1 MVEEP
6 LFEERNSRRQVLQN
20 AMVSI
25 ALGNSVFNVKEAVSA
40 VAPIAIIGASGY
52 TGGDCVR
59 ELVARKLPVRA
70 ISRKTIPL
78 DNLPS
83 SLVKAIAA
91 DVTVPASLPSAIRG
105 SSSVIFLASA
115 RKRYSSKGSDSASID
130 SFEDVE
136 HLGLINVAK
145 ECIAGRVPRLVVVSS
160 SCAKCKDGQ
169 TDKATGMMCDQCSSK
184 RAGEDAVRELYAQAA
199 IPGVSYTIVRPG
211 LLNTGEKRGVSE
223 IEINQG
229 ESKTGVISRLD
240 LADLLIASASSPS
253 TSGTTFECYYRDT
266 AQPVDIR
273 ASLGRCKELGK
284 STQECFFGA
293 GFKDKAPKSL
303 AEALSTPVTGTLFA
317 SGREHQ
323 GPSFEKMFTG
333 LEPDGTRDID
343 ILDFGFG
350 QS

>member
-1 MVEEP
+1 M
-6 LFEERNSRRQVLQN
+6 
-20 AMVSI
+20 
-25 ALGNSVFNVKEAVSA
+25 
-40 VAPIAIIGASGY
+40 
-52 TGGDCVR
+52 
-59 ELVARKLPVRA
+59 
-70 ISRKTIPL
+70 
-78 DNLPS
+78 
-83 SLVKAIAA
+83 
-91 DVTVPASLPSAIRG
+91 TVPASLPSAIRG

-145 ECIAGRVPRLVVVSS
+145 ECIAARVPRLVVVSS
-160 SCAKCKDGQ
+160 ACAKCKDGK
-169 TDKATGMMCDQCSSK
+169 TDKTTGMMCDQCNSK

-199 IPGVSYTIVRPG
+199 IPGVGYTIVRPG
-211 LLNTGEKRGVSE
+211 LLNTGEKRGVGE
-223 IEINQG
+223 VEINQG

-240 LADLLIASASSPS
+240 LADLLIAAASSPAAA
-253 TSGTTFECYYRDT
+253 GTTFECYYRDT

-323 GPSFEKMFTG
+323 GSSFEAMFAG
-333 LEPDGTRDID
+333 LEPDGDREMDIMD
-343 ILDFGFG
+343 LGFG

>member
-1 MVEEP
+1 MPNVYRCQRESARSTLRMVEEP

-83 SLVKAIAA
+83 SLVKAIVA

-240 LADLLIASASSPS
+240 LADLLIASASRYLSLIVVM
-253 TSGTTFECYYRDT
+253 T
-266 AQPVDIR
+266 AFSVR
-273 ASLGRCKELGK
+273 L
-284 STQECFFGA
+284 
-293 GFKDKAPKSL
+293 FKF
-303 AEALSTPVTGTLFA
+303 LSTL
-317 SGREHQ
+317 
-323 GPSFEKMFTG
+323 
-333 LEPDGTRDID
+333 
-343 ILDFGFG
+343 
-350 QS
+350 

>member
-1 MVEEP
+1 
-6 LFEERNSRRQVLQN
+6 L
-20 AMVSI
+20 
-25 ALGNSVFNVKEAVSA
+25 K
-40 VAPIAIIGASGY
+40 
-52 TGGDCVR
+52 D
-59 ELVARKLPVRA
+59 LP
-70 ISRKTIPL
+70 K
-78 DNLPS
+78 
-83 SLVKAIAA
+83 SLVTAMAA
-91 DVTVPASLPSAIRG
+91 DVTIPASLPPAIRG
-105 SSSVIFLASA
+105 ASSVLFLASA

-136 HLGLINVAK
+136 HLGLINVAQ
-145 ECIAGRVPRLVVVSS
+145 ECIAARVPRLVIVSS
-160 SCAKCKDGQ
+160 ACAKCKTGGKDGGAA
-169 TDKATGMMCDQCSSK
+169 TDKSTGMMCDQCSSK

-199 IPGVSYTIVRPG
+199 LPGVGYTIVRPG
-211 LLNTGEKRGVSE
+211 LLNTGERRGVGE
-223 IEINQG
+223 VEINQG

-240 LADLLIASASSPS
+240 LADLLIAAASSPAA
-253 TSGTTFECYYRDT
+253 SGATFECYYRDT

-323 GPSFEKMFTG
+323 GARWEDLFVG
-333 LEPDGTRDID
+333 LEPDGVREMD
-343 ILDFGFG
+343 ILDLGYG

>member
-1 MVEEP
+1 M
-6 LFEERNSRRQVLQN
+6 
-20 AMVSI
+20 
-25 ALGNSVFNVKEAVSA
+25 LGAKDAFSA
-40 VAPIAIIGASGY
+40 VAPVTVIGASGY

-59 ELVARKLPVRA
+59 ELVSKKLPVRA
-70 ISRKTIPL
+70 VSRTPIPL
-78 DNLPS
+78 DKLPS

-91 DVTVPASLPSAIRG
+91 DVTIPSSLPSAIRG

-145 ECIAGRVPRLVVVSS
+145 ECIAARVPRLVVVSS
-160 SCAKCKDGQ
+160 ACAKCKDGK
-169 TDKATGMMCDQCSSK
+169 TDKATGMMCDQCHSK

-199 IPGVSYTIVRPG
+199 APGVGYTIVRPG
-211 LLNTGEKRGVSE
+211 LLNTGERRGVGE

-240 LADLLIASASSPS
+240 LADLLIAAASSPAA
-253 TSGTTFECYYRDT
+253 SGATFECYYRDT

-284 STQECFFGA
+284 STQVPPAFA
-293 GFKDKAPKSL
+293 RAPDHGCSL
-303 AEALSTPVTGTLFA
+303 RNLIRL
-317 SGREHQ
+317 
-323 GPSFEKMFTG
+323 
-333 LEPDGTRDID
+333 L
-343 ILDFGFG
+343 
-350 QS
+350 